1 MGLGALLFSW
11 LESKQNNIDNQKHNS
26 FFISYGVEVH
36 GIDLA
41 TNMIAIANDYRAEME
56 PSVKHRVQFYVEDA
70 TTMDYPLN
78 FYDVV
83 YRLGI

>member
-1 MGLGALLFSW
+1 M
-11 LESKQNNIDNQKHNS
+11 
-26 FFISYGVEVH
+26 H

-56 PSVKHRVQFYVEDA
+56 PAVKHRVQFYVEDA